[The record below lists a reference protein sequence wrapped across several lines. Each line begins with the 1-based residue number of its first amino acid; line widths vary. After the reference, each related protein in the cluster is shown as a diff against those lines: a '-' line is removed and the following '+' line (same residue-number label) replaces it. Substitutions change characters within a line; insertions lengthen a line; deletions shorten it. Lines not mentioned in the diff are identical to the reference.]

1 MVDASTMTRF
11 FADDNE
17 DILED
22 IDVPFLMS
30 VSHLM
35 RMKVLVEGPS
45 EWRRV
50 ANAVDR

>member
-1 MVDASTMTRF
+1 MTRF

-22 IDVPFLMS
+22 IDVPFLIS
-30 VSHLM
+30 VSHLMRM